1 MPISPAP
8 YSRDYE
14 ITDAMFGAF
23 RSPGGAKFFW
33 KLTALLTAAYTII
46 FLIFLPLLSK
56 SYGRLIVASVDNE
69 VGVVMRESL
78 FIFPLAMVFGV
89 VAIAA
94 NACIR
99 AAFYRTYFFD
109 APTDGFPL
117 QFSQDEVRQTL
128 AGLGFYGVV
137 MALCFAV
144 SIGMGVLVALLGG
157 IMGDS
162 AALLIGSLAVLSF
175 GGFIIVLYWIMLRL
189 CPAGALTALRGTTHV
204 LAARHVSKGRVGALL
219 GSIFVAG
226 LIGYVVYHVCMIIG
240 VMAGLSGFLS
250 ADMMSALSA
259 NDDVAVVEAARAVIT
274 QPGFRVG
281 VVIAFI
287 FMAAGGAFYQ
297 MMLVGPQAFFTRQW
311 AEAGA
316 ETL

>member
-1 MPISPAP
+1 MPVTPAP

-14 ITDAMFGAF
+14 ITDAIFGAF

-33 KLTALLTAAYTII
+33 KLTALLTAAYSII

-56 SYGRLIVASVDNE
+56 SYGRLIMASVENE
-69 VGVVMRESL
+69 AGVVLRESL
-78 FIFPLAMVFGV
+78 LCFPLAMVFGV

-94 NACIR
+94 NTCIR
-99 AAFYRTYFFD
+99 AAFYRTYFFG
-109 APTDGFPL
+109 ASTDGFPL
-117 QFSQDEVRQTL
+117 QFGQDEVRQIL
-128 AGLGFYGVV
+128 ASLGFYGVV
-137 MALCFAV
+137 TGLCFAV
-144 SIGMGVLVALLGG
+144 GIVMGVLVAFLGG
-157 IMGDS
+157 MMGES
-162 AALLIGSLAVLSF
+162 AALLMGLLAFLLF

-189 CPAGALTALRGTTHV
+189 CPAGALTALRGATHV

-226 LIGYVVYHVCMIIG
+226 IIGYIVYYVCMTIG
-240 VMAGLSGFLS
+240 VMVGLSGFLS

-274 QPGFRVG
+274 QPGFKVG